1 MDPQTNS
8 TRFENSY
15 LYNYMFNQADQY
27 VMSNVNYEQ
36 QKNEEKRTIKIL
48 HPSYKNLAMKQLE
61 STMGV

>member
-1 MDPQTNS
+1 
-8 TRFENSY
+8 
-15 LYNYMFNQADQY
+15 MFNQADQY